1 MLEYLFIKTL
11 SFDVFSVTIASKL
24 IQTVLLTFYFSLLY
38 LYYYIFSM
46 RSLFYFLLVDGVA
59 YLHSKGIVHRD
70 LKPENILISRSNG
83 DINHL
88 KIADFGFARKCGDQN
103 GALSRVVG
111 TPGYMA
117 PEIGLT
123 NYSLGVDV
131 WSLGIICYILLCGY
145 PPFEADDDEEL
156 RNVIRMG
163 NVTFNT
169 EGGWDT
175 IGNSAKDFIMRMLVV
190 NPEQRYDIFQVY
202 QHPWLT
208 SGYDQ
213 NLTGSPKQLQSA
225 RVSLRK
231 YQAKRRLKA
240 SVNVIRAVGRM
251 SALRRRRKEANNRNG
266 NGNGRN
272 GNSVGNEDGFG
283 SSNVVMPSGNGEKS
297 SPLERFSMS
306 SFADESGRLSF
317 MDEVDEGRLSQISL

>member
-1 MLEYLFIKTL
+1 
-11 SFDVFSVTIASKL
+11 
-24 IQTVLLTFYFSLLY
+24 
-38 LYYYIFSM
+38 YIFSM

-266 NGNGRN
+266 NGNGNGRN